1 MNQHNPHSCY
11 CTDSGVTPAPTQ
23 ADEYGLAKKMQRAFS
38 ASEVLSRLGETDIMK
53 GLADNWEKG
62 KKNQVLA
69 GDSIIPKPVLL
80 QTFQFKVESSVIGKQ
95 S

>member
-1 MNQHNPHSCY
+1 
-11 CTDSGVTPAPTQ
+11 
-23 ADEYGLAKKMQRAFS
+23 
-38 ASEVLSRLGETDIMK
+38 MK